1 MDFIG
6 AIFILLG
13 VFFFGVGVL
22 GVIRLPDALSRL
34 HASGKVGTLGL
45 TSLLVGAAFLMP
57 SATFKIIAM
66 IVFVIFSGPVTSHA
80 IGLTHHRILEKNE

>member
-1 MDFIG
+1 MDIIG
-6 AIFILLG
+6 AVFILIG

-45 TSLLVGAAFLMP
+45 TSLLIGAAFHMP
-57 SATFKIIAM
+57 SATPKIIAM
-66 IVFVIFSGPVTSHA
+66 IIFVVFSGPVTSHA
-80 IGLTHHRILEKNE
+80 IGLAHHRIIEKNE